1 MTFFNSLRSVDTY
14 FLLFHFSDLSILSF
28 FWSVQINRG
37 MGGMNWEP
45 ETDIYTLLYIK
56 SITNENVLY
65 STGDSPWCSVE
76 TSKEGYPKKEE
87 IYVYI
92 G

>member
-1 MTFFNSLRSVDTY
+1 
-14 FLLFHFSDLSILSF
+14 
-28 FWSVQINRG
+28 
-37 MGGMNWEP
+37 MNWEP